1 MIYLEYFLD
10 EVESPCIS
18 VCKMDLYTNYC
29 LGCWRTR
36 SEISGWS
43 EASNDARWKIINNMH
58 KRRKAARK
66 MKPLAPSGRLI

>member
-1 MIYLEYFLD
+1 MD

-18 VCKMDLYTNYC
+18 VCKMDPYTNYC

-43 EASNDARWKIINNMH
+43 EASNEARWSIISNMH
-58 KRRKAARK
+58 KRRKAAR
-66 MKPLAPSGRLI
+66 MKKPPEPSGRLI